1 MCSSVYGKQNQEKQI
16 VNPEKVAGKIHSTL
30 VLWCYCMYVSSGL
43 VSKTN
48 GHIKKII
55 IIK

>member
-16 VNPEKVAGKIHSTL
+16 VNPEKVAEKIHSAL
-30 VLWCYCMYVSSGL
+30 VLWCYCMCVSSGL

-48 GHIKKII
+48 DHIKKKII
-55 IIK
+55 IK